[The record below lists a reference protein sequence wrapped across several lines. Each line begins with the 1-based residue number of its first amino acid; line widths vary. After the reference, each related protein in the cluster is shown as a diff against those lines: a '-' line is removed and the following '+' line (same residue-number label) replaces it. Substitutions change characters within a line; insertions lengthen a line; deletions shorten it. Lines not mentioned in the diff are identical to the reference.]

1 MDEFCATLDRE
12 TAKIVAFNV
21 QKQARKTGKAV
32 IVATTHTDLFE
43 DLAPS
48 VHIHKGWGKRL
59 EVNYY
64 PNKINAVCSVTKNLR
79 IEQGSMEDYKALAEF
94 HYRNVTAH
102 PAPIKIFALKRTDDE
117 LAGVIVYSYAP
128 PQVFGRRLALG
139 KVLSIYELN
148 KEVANISRV
157 VLHPKYRSIGLG
169 AYLVRETLPL
179 CGRHYVETM
188 AVMAQYNPFFEKAG
202 MKKITERQPDE
213 SVLEAIRSLEQLG
226 FKPYLLSSQQAN
238 LNKLR
243 NIKRS

>member
-59 EVNYY
+59 EVNYH
-64 PNKINAVCSVTKNLR
+64 PNKINAVCSVTKDLR
-79 IEQGSMEDYKALAEF
+79 IEIGCMEDYKALAEF

-102 PAPIKIFALKRTDDE
+102 PAPIKIFALKRIDDE

-139 KVLSIYELN
+139 KVLSIY
-148 KEVANISRV
+148 SD
-157 VLHPKYRSIGLG
+157 
-169 AYLVRETLPL
+169 T
-179 CGRHYVETM
+179 
-188 AVMAQYNPFFEKAG
+188 
-202 MKKITERQPDE
+202 
-213 SVLEAIRSLEQLG
+213 
-226 FKPYLLSSQQAN
+226 
-238 LNKLR
+238 
-243 NIKRS
+243 